1 MLRVWNAESAGIMV
15 GDSVAVWLRDL
26 WQLLAERNYG
36 TTVLLLI
43 RSERLMAENKEKGE
57 EYYV

>member
-1 MLRVWNAESAGIMV
+1 MV

-26 WQLLAERNYG
+26 WQLLAERNYGTG

>member
-1 MLRVWNAESAGIMV
+1 MV

-43 RSERLMAENKEKGE
+43 RSERLMAKNKEKGE
-57 EYYV
+57 EEYYV